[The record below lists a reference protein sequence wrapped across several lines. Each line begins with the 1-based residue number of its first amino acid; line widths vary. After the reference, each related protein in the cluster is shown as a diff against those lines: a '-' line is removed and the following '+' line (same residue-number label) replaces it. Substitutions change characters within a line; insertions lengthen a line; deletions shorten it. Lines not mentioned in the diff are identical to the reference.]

1 MGRSSTAIAAELREQ
16 ITSGRLRP
24 GDLLPSARE
33 IVRTRH
39 VAIATASRVHALLR
53 AEGLAVPMSGVG
65 TVVAETG
72 RSGGRHSARSQQTR
86 GRGGR
91 SARTAAQGTE
101 PLTASRITV
110 AGIAIADMDGVE
122 RLSMR
127 RVAHLLRTQ
136 PTSLYRHVNSKED
149 LVSRMMELA
158 LRQWSPGESG
168 GDWRDRLI
176 SGHRELWKVFRRHQW
191 LAPQLSVTRP
201 QLLPAALAF
210 AEWTMQTL
218 GRAGLSSEEA
228 FEAHLLLFTQ
238 VRGTAVLLE
247 PETEAEF
254 ASGVDA
260 DTWIEERIDAFRDL
274 MTHDRQVGLRS
285 LVGSGYKLDLDRLF
299 ERGLKLLVDGIDSRL
314 RG

>member
-1 MGRSSTAIAAELREQ
+1 
-16 ITSGRLRP
+16 
-24 GDLLPSARE
+24 
-33 IVRTRH
+33 
-39 VAIATASRVHALLR
+39 
-53 AEGLAVPMSGVG
+53 
-65 TVVAETG
+65 
-72 RSGGRHSARSQQTR
+72 
-86 GRGGR
+86 
-91 SARTAAQGTE
+91 
-101 PLTASRITV
+101 
-110 AGIAIADMDGVE
+110 
-122 RLSMR
+122 
-127 RVAHLLRTQ
+127 
-136 PTSLYRHVNSKED
+136 
-149 LVSRMMELA
+149 
-158 LRQWSPGESG
+158 
-168 GDWRDRLI
+168 
-176 SGHRELWKVFRRHQW
+176 
-191 LAPQLSVTRP
+191 
-201 QLLPAALAF
+201 
-210 AEWTMQTL
+210 MQTL